1 MILAAGAG
9 VQTGAEMTVTA
20 GFMVPHPP
28 LIVPE
33 IGKGEECGIRETT
46 EAYEKAAGE
55 IAALKPETIV
65 VISPHTVMYADYFMF
80 RREKKRRGFPA
91 PGGQVRFREYDE
103 EFVRCLWENDASD
116 FPWA

>member
-1 MILAAGAG
+1 
-9 VQTGAEMTVTA
+9 MTVTA

-65 VISPHTVMYADYFMF
+65 VISPHAVMYADYFHVSPGKEAEGDF
-80 RREKKRRGFPA
+80 RQFRA
-91 PGGQVRFREYDE
+91 GQVRFKAEYDE
-103 EFVRCLWENDASD
+103 EFVRCLCRNADASD
-116 FPWA
+116 FPMGIMGEREK

>member
-65 VISPHTVMYADYFMF
+65 VISPAYSDVRGLFPCITG
-80 RREKKRRGFPA
+80 KRSGRGFPA
-91 PGGQVRFREYDE
+91 VPGGTSEV
-103 EFVRCLWENDASD
+103 
-116 FPWA
+116 

>member
-33 IGKGEECGIRETT
+33 IGKGEERGIRETT

-65 VISPHTVMYADYFMF
+65 VISPRTSLYAGIFPCF
-80 RREKKRRGFPA
+80 AGKRSGRGFPA
-91 PGGQVRFREYDE
+91 VPGGTSEV
-103 EFVRCLWENDASD
+103 
-116 FPWA
+116 

>member
-33 IGKGEECGIRETT
+33 IGKGEERGIRETT

-65 VISPHTVMYADYFMF
+65 VISPHTVMYADYFHVSPGKEAEGDF
-80 RREKKRRGFPA
+80 RQFRAGQDSQKR
-91 PGGQVRFREYDE
+91 
-103 EFVRCLWENDASD
+103 
-116 FPWA
+116 

>member
-1 MILAAGAG
+1 
-9 VQTGAEMTVTA
+9 MTVTA

-65 VISPHTVMYADYFMF
+65 VISPHTVMYADYFHVSPGKEAEGDF
-80 RREKKRRGFPA
+80 RQFRA
-91 PGGQVRFREYDE
+91 GQVRFKAEYDE
-103 EFVRCLWENDASD
+103 EFVRCLCRNADASD